1 MFVEFGD
8 SGLLT
13 SCLLSAK
20 IADKDK
26 IIYAMFIQINTS
38 NHNNRVISVNKQQNL
53 QS

>member
-20 IADKDK
+20 IADKVK

-38 NHNNRVISVNKQQNL
+38 WRENNIP
-53 QS
+53 